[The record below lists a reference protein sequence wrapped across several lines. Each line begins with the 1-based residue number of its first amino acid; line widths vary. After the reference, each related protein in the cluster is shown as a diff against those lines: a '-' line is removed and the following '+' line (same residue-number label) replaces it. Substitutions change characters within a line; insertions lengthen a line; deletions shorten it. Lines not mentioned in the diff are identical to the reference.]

1 MLLLVLL
8 SGAYLRR
15 ADVSH
20 NFYSLQ
26 AASFSNTFPRGNPAL
41 SLELRLSPFQTLY
54 FELHSAMETERVPET
69 SLSVPNR
76 VLSLL
81 FHLKEFFLLSVF
93 PGLQSD
99 SAACFCRIRF
109 SQLHRGTLPVLFQD
123 LYFLKWPALYF
134 QRFFL
139 HFLIIMPCSV
149 SFKMP
154 FFKTLSYPSFCRCV
168 CLLNGDKI
176 IGRFLINKFLIK

>member
-8 SGAYLRR
+8 SGAYLQR

-123 LYFLKWPALYF
+123 LYFLK
-134 QRFFL
+134 
-139 HFLIIMPCSV
+139 
-149 SFKMP
+149 
-154 FFKTLSYPSFCRCV
+154 
-168 CLLNGDKI
+168 
-176 IGRFLINKFLIK
+176 

>member
-26 AASFSNTFPRGNPAL
+26 AASFSNTFPRGNPAP

-69 SLSVPNR
+69 SNHLRQELQDIWMKTHKTIFFITHSVEEAVYLGDR
-76 VLSLL
+76 VVVMSGEDGGIKNIVPIELDRPRHIYNEDFIAYRHKIL
-81 FHLKEFFLLSVF
+81 EEIQ
-93 PGLQSD
+93 G
-99 SAACFCRIRF
+99 
-109 SQLHRGTLPVLFQD
+109 
-123 LYFLKWPALYF
+123 
-134 QRFFL
+134 
-139 HFLIIMPCSV
+139 
-149 SFKMP
+149 
-154 FFKTLSYPSFCRCV
+154 
-168 CLLNGDKI
+168 GDY
-176 IGRFLINKFLIK
+176 